1 MDQKRWNPFVA
12 LAILACFLTF
22 EASAQFGGAFGGT
35 RPGRGGAA
43 RGGETQGAPRESRNE
58 RPVVAPDVNSPEQID
73 YRLSLLQEDLKL
85 VGEQN
90 AVWHRFAGN
99 AHAYVGDI
107 ARERSRGGGSPAV
120 SAPPVG
126 LQHIA
131 AAVDGARNRLAAL
144 EEVESAAKA
153 LYLTLNPTQR
163 MLADMRIP
171 AIIAPRPVLN
181 SASGPAGNLPDLGGN

>member
-1 MDQKRWNPFVA
+1 MATGCVGLHLKRFSGVGNPTGYKCLQNQGFPVANIIQSASQSHQAYMDQKRWNPFVA

-131 AAVDGARNRLAAL
+131 AAVDGAGQLR
-144 EEVESAAKA
+144 E
-153 LYLTLNPTQR
+153 
-163 MLADMRIP
+163 
-171 AIIAPRPVLN
+171 
-181 SASGPAGNLPDLGGN
+181 